1 MKMIT
6 MMLALLISFSS
17 FAGKDM
23 KDEKQKGE
31 FLKKELNLSDEQ
43 LSKVM
48 EIKKGAREDMHASK
62 KQLHELKKSF
72 KEAMK
77 DSKASNEDLSSK
89 FDAYQKARDEYQRKR
104 FNVMLKMR
112 EVLTPAQMEKFQEIR
127 GKFHKK
133 FHKGEKRG
141 GKKGMKKDT

>member
-1 MKMIT
+1 MKMIL
-6 MMLALLISFSS
+6 MIMALFISFSS

-43 LSKVM
+43 LAKVM
-48 EIKKGAREDMHASK
+48 ELKKGAKEDMQASK

-77 DSKASNEDLSSK
+77 DSKTSNQDLSAK
-89 FDAYQKARDEYQRKR
+89 FDAYQKARDEHQRKR
-104 FNVMLKMR
+104 FSLMLKMR

-127 GKFHKK
+127 GKFRKK
-133 FHKGEKRG
+133 FYKGDR
-141 GKKGMKKDT
+141 KDK